1 MQDQCKYVRRGKAQ
15 NVFSIYGHFPSPV
28 FGNDACHRHDRP
40 LTRPAFSSREGPIEQ
55 PKSILYKLVQLRFSW
70 GHRARCFLG
79 DLRQHWCILRE
90 YVMGFF
96 PDSPRIQKQVWVPG
110 MCFAQ
115 LAHLELC
122 KRIVKASPLS
132 YIWRTYIMF
141 DLESVKVFTR
151 NLRRRIA
158 PYPKE
163 LWLAFGVTIFFL
175 ACFLIYSLAFY
186 NPGQKSSELKGR
198 YGKHWV
204 VILENLKLYLPPGL
218 RRLAPFRNDYSLLT
232 LLSGSSCNDAGK
244 DKKNVRKRRALI
256 LTKTATQHIK
266 HTGTFLCHDCTTTT

>member
-1 MQDQCKYVRRGKAQ
+1 MYFARIRHG
-15 NVFSIYGHFPSPV
+15 IFPS
-28 FGNDACHRHDRP
+28 FSENSKAG
-40 LTRPAFSSREGPIEQ
+40 LSSRN
-55 PKSILYKLVQLRFSW
+55 VLRSACSF
-70 GHRARCFLG
+70 R
-79 DLRQHWCILRE
+79 
-90 YVMGFF
+90 
-96 PDSPRIQKQVWVPG
+96 
-110 MCFAQ
+110 
-115 LAHLELC
+115 LC

-163 LWLAFGVTIFFL
+163 LWLAFGVTIVFL

-204 VILENLKLYLPPGL
+204 VILENLKTLSPPGL

-232 LLSGSSCNDAGK
+232 LLSGSFCNDAGN
-244 DKKNVRKRRALI
+244 DKNNVRKPRALI

>member
-1 MQDQCKYVRRGKAQ
+1 MYFARIRHGIFPWFSENSKA
-15 NVFSIYGHFPSPV
+15 G
-28 FGNDACHRHDRP
+28 
-40 LTRPAFSSREGPIEQ
+40 LSSRN
-55 PKSILYKLVQLRFSW
+55 VLRSACSF
-70 GHRARCFLG
+70 R
-79 DLRQHWCILRE
+79 
-90 YVMGFF
+90 
-96 PDSPRIQKQVWVPG
+96 
-110 MCFAQ
+110 
-115 LAHLELC
+115 LC

-163 LWLAFGVTIFFL
+163 LWLAFGVTIVFL

-204 VILENLKLYLPPGL
+204 VILENLKTLSSAWAPSFGSVSEWLFPINFIIRELLQRRWQGQKERQKTKSSYTNKNSNSAHKTHWYISLPWLHDYDVKSPYTILNESTFNKHYETPDHESIFILLGL
-218 RRLAPFRNDYSLLT
+218 GPQEINPREIHPHMVL
-232 LLSGSSCNDAGK
+232 
-244 DKKNVRKRRALI
+244 
-256 LTKTATQHIK
+256 KTSWNS
-266 HTGTFLCHDCTTTT
+266 FSW